1 MDAAFTIAS
10 CDKGDDG
17 VNIRREGPRCGS
29 KEREREREREII
41 VASSK
46 TDECERHVIA
56 DRRIA
61 GRFNNEARYSL
72 QGRTG

>member
-10 CDKGDDG
+10 CDKG
-17 VNIRREGPRCGS
+17 E
-29 KEREREREREII
+29 EREREREREII